1 MSIGARA
8 CAVVRASTL
17 VILAATAC
25 SQEPAPNGAA
35 AGVGGLAAGAGG
47 IAASGAGGASMM
59 AGVGGTSGAS
69 GSVASPAGG
78 TGASGGAGGMTAGV
92 GGVSGVMAEAGAGGS
107 AGAGPSDG
115 LRDVLLVGNG
125 VAGTVSFIDA
135 HTFENLG
142 SVNILPDRDE
152 VMGLINADFLRGVAY
167 SAIKNAQ
174 LLHHGEPSGGDRFLD
189 DVFVSPDGTK
199 VYVSRSNLGDVAAF
213 DLTKADHPRLWR
225 NFVDGLKADHAT
237 MSHDG
242 TRMIVSATTANVADV
257 IDTATGMIVGS
268 FPTGDFPHQNDY
280 SADGKSIYNSSIGNV
295 GYEAVS
301 YANNSAKGTR
311 KLVKVDAETLDVVK
325 SWTFDWGIRPSI
337 VTADETILYAQLSYL
352 NGAIKYDLEA
362 SMELARNEQPLSE
375 YAMQTY
381 AGYDEYPHDSAHH
394 GLALSGDGTRLC
406 DCGTIDNTV
415 AIVATADMTTEH
427 IIDVGSIPYWATN
440 SPDGTI
446 CFVSLSGSDA
456 VSVID
461 YATGT
466 ELTTVPVGKFP
477 QRSRLGRVPEA
488 VIALL
493 QPTAG

>member
-1 MSIGARA
+1 MWIGSARVH
-8 CAVVRASTL
+8 AVVRASTL
-17 VILAATAC
+17 VVLAATAC
-25 SQEPAPNGAA
+25 SQEPASHDDA
-35 AGVGGLAAGAGG
+35 AGIGGAFAGAGG
-47 IAASGAGGASMM
+47 IGASGTGGAPLGGTGGASGAVAPPISGAGG
-59 AGVGGTSGAS
+59 
-69 GSVASPAGG
+69 
-78 TGASGGAGGMTAGV
+78 SGGAGGMLAGT
-92 GGVSGVMAEAGAGGS
+92 GGVSGAMPDAGSGGS
-107 AGAGPSDG
+107 AGGEPSDG

-135 HTFENLG
+135 HTYENLG
-142 SVNILPDRDE
+142 SVDILPDRDE
-152 VMGLINADFLRGVAY
+152 VMGLINADFVRSVGY

-174 LLHHGEPSGGDRFLD
+174 LLHHGEPSNGDRFLD

-199 VYVSRSNLGDVAAF
+199 IYVSRSNLGDVAAF

-237 MSHDG
+237 ISHDG
-242 TRMIVSATTANVADV
+242 TRMIVSATTATVADV

-301 YANNSAKGTR
+301 YANNASKGTR
-311 KLVKVDAETLDVVK
+311 KLVKVDAETLEVVK
-325 SWTFDWGIRPSI
+325 SWTFEWGIRPSV
-337 VTADETILYAQLSYL
+337 VTADETILYADLSYL
-352 NGAIKYDLEA
+352 NGAIKYDLVA
-362 SMELARNEQPLSE
+362 SQELARNEQPLSE

-381 AGYDEYPHDSAHH
+381 SGYDEYPHDSAHH
-394 GLALSGDGTRLC
+394 GIALSGDGTRLC

-415 AIVATADMTTEH
+415 AIITTADMKTEK

-440 SPDGTI
+440 NPEGTI

-466 ELTTVPVGKFP
+466 EVTTVPVGKFP
-477 QRSRLGRVPEA
+477 QRSRLGRVPES

-493 QPTAG
+493 LPEAG